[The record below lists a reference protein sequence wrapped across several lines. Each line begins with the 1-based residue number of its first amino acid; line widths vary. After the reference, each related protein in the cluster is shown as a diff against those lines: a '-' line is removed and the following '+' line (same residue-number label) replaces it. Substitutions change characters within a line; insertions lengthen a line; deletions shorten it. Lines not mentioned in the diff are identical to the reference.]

1 MDKDEIIKQL
11 RDENASLK
19 EQLNKYLLKNK
30 NYYENN
36 KEEHKKRVKD
46 YREKTNYKATPEKQK
61 EYNRISYLRR
71 KERLKKEKE
80 EKEEEEIDKNW
91 RWM

>member
-1 MDKDEIIKQL
+1 MDKDEIIRQL

-36 KEEHKKRVKD
+36 KEEHKKRVRD
-46 YREKTNYKATPEKQK
+46 YQEKTNYKASPEKQK
-61 EYNRISYLRR
+61 EYNRITYLRR
-71 KERLKKEKE
+71 KERLKKEQE
-80 EKEEEEIDKNW
+80 TNENI
-91 RWM
+91 

>member
-36 KEEHKKRVKD
+36 KEEHKKRVRD
-46 YREKTNYKATPEKQK
+46 YQEKTNYKASPEKQK
-61 EYNRISYLRR
+61 EYARRAYLN
-71 KERLKKEKE
+71 KKEKIK
-80 EKEEEEIDKNW
+80 KEILDENI
-91 RWM
+91 

>member
-36 KEEHKKRVKD
+36 KEEHKKRVRD
-46 YREKTNYKATPEKQK
+46 YQEKTNYKASPEKQK
-61 EYNRISYLRR
+61 EYNRITYLRR
-71 KERLKKEKE
+71 KERLKKEQE
-80 EKEEEEIDKNW
+80 TNENI
-91 RWM
+91 

>member
-71 KERLKKEKE
+71 KERLKKE
-80 EKEEEEIDKNW
+80 EEEIDENW
-91 RWM
+91 RWR

>member
-11 RDENASLK
+11 QDENARLR

-46 YREKTNYKATPEKQK
+46 YQEKTNYKATPEKQK

-71 KERLKKEKE
+71 KERLKKEQ
-80 EKEEEEIDKNW
+80 EKIDEKI
-91 RWM
+91 

>member
-11 RDENASLK
+11 QDENALLK

-46 YREKTNYKATPEKQK
+46 YQEKTNYKATPEKQK

-71 KERLKKEKE
+71 KERLKKEQEKIE
-80 EKEEEEIDKNW
+80 ENI
-91 RWM
+91 

>member
-36 KEEHKKRVKD
+36 KEEHKKRVRD
-46 YREKTNYKATPEKQK
+46 YQEKTNYNNNITKEKKK
-61 EYNRISYLRR
+61 EYARR
-71 KERLKKEKE
+71 DYFNKKEKLKKDFLDE
-80 EKEEEEIDKNW
+80 NI
-91 RWM
+91 

>member
-11 RDENASLK
+11 QDENALLK

-30 NYYENN
+30 NYYESH
-36 KEEHKKRVKD
+36 KEEHKKRVSD
-46 YREKTNYKATPEKQK
+46 YQQRTNYKATPEKQK

-71 KERLKKEKE
+71 KERLKKEQEKIE
-80 EKEEEEIDKNW
+80 ENI
-91 RWM
+91 

>member
-46 YREKTNYKATPEKQK
+46 YREKTNYNNNITKEKKK
-61 EYNRISYLRR
+61 EYARRAYLNK
-71 KERLKKEKE
+71 KEKLKKEFLDE
-80 EKEEEEIDKNW
+80 NI
-91 RWM
+91 

>member
-11 RDENASLK
+11 QDENARLR

-36 KEEHKKRVKD
+36 KEEHKKRVK
-46 YREKTNYKATPEKQK
+46 YYQEKTNYKATPEKQK

-71 KERLKKEKE
+71 KERLKKEQ
-80 EKEEEEIDKNW
+80 EKIDENI
-91 RWM
+91 

>member
-36 KEEHKKRVKD
+36 KEEHKKRVRD
-46 YREKTNYKATPEKQK
+46 YQEKTNYNNNITKEKKK
-61 EYNRISYLRR
+61 EYARRAYLN
-71 KERLKKEKE
+71 KKEKLKKDFLDE
-80 EKEEEEIDKNW
+80 NI
-91 RWM
+91 

>member
-91 RWM
+91 RWI

>member
-46 YREKTNYKATPEKQK
+46 YREKTNYKASPEKQK
-61 EYNRISYLRR
+61 EYNRITYLRR
-71 KERLKKEKE
+71 KERLKKEQE
-80 EKEEEEIDKNW
+80 TNENI
-91 RWM
+91 

>member
-36 KEEHKKRVKD
+36 KEEHKKRVRD
-46 YREKTNYKATPEKQK
+46 YQEKTNYNNNITKEKKK
-61 EYNRISYLRR
+61 EYARRAYLNK
-71 KERLKKEKE
+71 KEKLKKEFLDE
-80 EKEEEEIDKNW
+80 NI
-91 RWM
+91 